1 MRNNEKQQK
10 LLDDMQQDF
19 ADSVSMEEMDFE
31 TVPAEL
37 LEAFGDELF
46 RESYVATEPAPLIS
60 DDDFWGNDGL
70 KQLHKR

>member
-46 RESYVATEPAPLIS
+46 KDRFDATEPSPLIA
-60 DDDFWGNDGL
+60 DDDFWGATDM
-70 KQLHKR
+70 QQIHK